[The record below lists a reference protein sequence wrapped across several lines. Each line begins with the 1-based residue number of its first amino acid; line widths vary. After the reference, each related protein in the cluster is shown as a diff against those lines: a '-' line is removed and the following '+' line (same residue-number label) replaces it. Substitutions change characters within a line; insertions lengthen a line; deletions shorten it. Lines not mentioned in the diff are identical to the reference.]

1 MARHTTYFELVAA
14 LGEPGCVL
22 CRLATRSVREYFS
35 ALGYEQVNDVELRT
49 ALRAADG
56 YCRRHAWLFLE
67 QGGNRLGVAII
78 YRDLVQQAR
87 ERLAAGG
94 PRLSGGVGRSLGRLL
109 GGGRGAAH
117 RSTRAEAGCAACR
130 VEAEAEA
137 RYRGTLLEHLGEAEL
152 RQRFAAS
159 SGLCQPHLA
168 RALASGGRGADRAWL
183 EADAARRLDGLVAE
197 LDEYIRKHDY
207 RFRQEGFGAEENA
220 PQRAVERIVGWQ
232 VSESIESRARGRMSG
247 PSFASRRWGE
257 RERRAEV
264 QPPAEPERAP
274 RDVRRAEPAEG

>member
-14 LGEPGCVL
+14 LGEPGCAL

-35 ALGYEQVNDVELRT
+35 ALGYEQVNDVELRD

-78 YRDLVQQAR
+78 YRDLVQHAR
-87 ERLAAGG
+87 ERLGG
-94 PRLSGGVGRSLGRLL
+94 RGLGLASGVGRRLGRLL
-109 GGGRGAAH
+109 GGERGDQRYSA
-117 RSTRAEAGCAACR
+117 RPGAGCAACR

-137 RYRGTLLEHLGEAEL
+137 RYRGTLLAHLGEAEL

-168 RALASGGRGADRAWL
+168 RALAAGGSGSDRSWL

-207 RFRQEGFGAEENA
+207 RFRQEGFGAEEDS

-232 VSESIESRARGRMSG
+232 VSESIEARARGRMSG

-257 RERRAEV
+257 RERRAERD
-264 QPPAEPERAP
+264 PPAETSA
-274 RDVRRAEPAEG
+274 DEP